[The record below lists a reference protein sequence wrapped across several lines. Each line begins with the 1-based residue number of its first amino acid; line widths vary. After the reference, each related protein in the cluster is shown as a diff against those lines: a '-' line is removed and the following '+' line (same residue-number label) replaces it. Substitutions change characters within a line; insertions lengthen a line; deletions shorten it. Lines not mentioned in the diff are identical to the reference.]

1 MRQPERIDDR
11 MAKPGLILRR
21 VDEPDKRSYR
31 LWLTEAG
38 REAAQQAMA
47 ELAPLNVKLTQGFTD
62 SELEIVSRWLHT
74 VNERYKSS

>member
-1 MRQPERIDDR
+1 MRQPEHIDDR

-21 VDEPDKRSYR
+21 VDEPNKRSYR

-47 ELAPLNVKLTQGFTD
+47 EWALLNIKLTQMFTD
-62 SELEIVSRWLHT
+62 SELAVVSQWLRT
-74 VNERYKSS
+74 VNER

>member
-1 MRQPERIDDR
+1 MRQPEHIDDR

-21 VDEPDKRSYR
+21 VDEPNKRSYR

>member
-21 VDEPDKRSYR
+21 VDEPNKRSYR

-47 ELAPLNVKLTQGFTD
+47 ELAPLNVKLSQGFTD
-62 SELEIVSRWLHT
+62 SELEVVSQWLRT

>member
-21 VDEPDKRSYR
+21 VDEPYKRSYR

-47 ELAPLNVKLTQGFTD
+47 EWAQ
-62 SELEIVSRWLHT
+62 WLRT
-74 VNERYKSS
+74 VNER

>member
-21 VDEPDKRSYR
+21 VDEPNKRSYR

>member
-1 MRQPERIDDR
+1 MRQPEHIDDR

-47 ELAPLNVKLTQGFTD
+47 EWVPLNIKLTQMLTD
-62 SELEIVSRWLHT
+62 SELEVVSQWLRT
-74 VNERYKSS
+74 VNER

>member
-11 MAKPGLILRR
+11 MAKPGLIFCW
-21 VDEPDKRSYR
+21 VDEPNKRSYR

>member
-1 MRQPERIDDR
+1 MRQPEHIDDR

-47 ELAPLNVKLTQGFTD
+47 EWAPLNIKLTQMFTD
-62 SELEIVSRWLHT
+62 SELEVVSQWLRT

>member
-21 VDEPDKRSYR
+21 VDEPYKRSYR

-47 ELAPLNVKLTQGFTD
+47 EWALLNIKLTQMFTD
-62 SELEIVSRWLHT
+62 SELEVVSQWLRT

>member
-1 MRQPERIDDR
+1 VRQPEHIDDR

-21 VDEPDKRSYR
+21 VDEPYKRSYR

>member
-1 MRQPERIDDR
+1 MRQQQHIDDR

-21 VDEPDKRSYR
+21 VDEPYKRSYR

-47 ELAPLNVKLTQGFTD
+47 EWALLNIKLTQMFTD
-62 SELEIVSRWLHT
+62 SELEVVSQWLRT

>member
-1 MRQPERIDDR
+1 VRQPEHIDDR

-21 VDEPDKRSYR
+21 GDEPDKRSYR

-47 ELAPLNVKLTQGFTD
+47 EWAQ
-62 SELEIVSRWLHT
+62 WLRT
-74 VNERYKSS
+74 VNER

>member
-1 MRQPERIDDR
+1 MRQQQHIDDR
-11 MAKPGLILRR
+11 MAKPGLIFRR

-47 ELAPLNVKLTQGFTD
+47 EWAPLNTKLTQGFTD
-62 SELEIVSRWLHT
+62 SELEVVSQWLRT

>member
-21 VDEPDKRSYR
+21 VDEPYKRSYR

-47 ELAPLNVKLTQGFTD
+47 EWALLNIKLTQMFTD
-62 SELEIVSRWLHT
+62 SELEVVSQWLRT
-74 VNERYKSS
+74 VNER

>member
-1 MRQPERIDDR
+1 

-21 VDEPDKRSYR
+21 VDEPYKRSYR

-47 ELAPLNVKLTQGFTD
+47 EWALLNIKLTQMFTD
-62 SELEIVSRWLHT
+62 SELEVVSQWLRT

>member
-1 MRQPERIDDR
+1 MRQPEHIDDR

-21 VDEPDKRSYR
+21 VDEPNKRSYR

-47 ELAPLNVKLTQGFTD
+47 EWAQ
-62 SELEIVSRWLHT
+62 WLRT
-74 VNERYKSS
+74 VNER

>member
-21 VDEPDKRSYR
+21 VDEPYKRSYR

-47 ELAPLNVKLTQGFTD
+47 EWVPLNIKLTQMFTD
-62 SELEIVSRWLHT
+62 SELEVVSRWLRT

>member
-11 MAKPGLILRR
+11 MAKPGLIIRR
-21 VDEPDKRSYR
+21 VDEPYKRSYR

-47 ELAPLNVKLTQGFTD
+47 EWALLNIKLTQMFTD
-62 SELEIVSRWLHT
+62 SELEVVSQWLRT

>member
-1 MRQPERIDDR
+1 VRQPERIDDR

-47 ELAPLNVKLTQGFTD
+47 EWVPLNIKLTQMFTD
-62 SELEIVSRWLHT
+62 SELEVVSRWLRT

>member
-21 VDEPDKRSYR
+21 VDEPYKRSYR

-47 ELAPLNVKLTQGFTD
+47 EWTPLNIKLTQMFTD
-62 SELEIVSRWLHT
+62 SELEVVSQWLRT